1 MKMTRRHLFAALTLI
16 LALPFHQVQ
25 ADSPSRILTLPQC
38 LEMARQNNRTLQT
51 AALDIQ
57 AASEQ
62 KSEAYTK
69 YYPSISAN
77 VMAFQT
83 FDKIIKGDGVYPQ
96 EIAMLGE
103 QFAQMIGQ
111 PFSYDELNKGYSATI
126 SAVQP
131 LYAGGQIT
139 AGNKLARIQQEVL
152 ILQRQLTE
160 KEVLQRVTE
169 NYWQIAILK
178 YNLSTLDAAEK
189 QIENVMKD
197 VEQYVKSG
205 VTTRNA
211 LLQVRLRQQELAS
224 NRLKVENADH
234 VLRML
239 LAQQIG
245 CPSEKK
251 DGSDLIDIDASAA
264 EAVDPNSVYVPSYE
278 AAMEREEL
286 QMAHY
291 GVDAQKLQIQMERG
305 KNLPSLAV
313 GLMGYNTG
321 FGGLS
326 KNVKNYARTNMTN
339 GLVFGTLSVPIS
351 SWWGGSHAIRRQ
363 KILLQQ
369 SRNQALDAQE
379 QLRIDIESAWSNL
392 VEAYKQIQIAEA
404 SVEEA
409 AENLRMNTD
418 QYRAGAVTISDLL
431 DAETLNRQAQNQLSQ
446 AKVTYQIRL
455 SDYQRKTR

>member
-1 MKMTRRHLFAALTLI
+1 MMRRHITAI
-16 LALPFHQVQ
+16 LAFILAIPFQAIRAESVRGKILSLPE
-25 ADSPSRILTLPQC
+25 C
-38 LEMARQNNRTLQT
+38 LELARQNNRTLQN

-77 VMAFQT
+77 VIAFQA
-83 FDKIIKGDGVYPQ
+83 FDKIIKGDGTYPQ
-96 EIAMLGE
+96 EIMMLGE
-103 QFAQMIGQ
+103 QFAQMVGH
-111 PFSYDELNKGYSATI
+111 PFSYNELNKGYSTTL

-131 LYAGGQIT
+131 LYAGGQIK
-139 AGNKLARIQQEVL
+139 AGNKLATIQQDVL
-152 ILQRQLTE
+152 TLQRQLTE
-160 KEVLQRVTE
+160 KEVLQHVTE
-169 NYWQIAILK
+169 CYWQIAILK
-178 YNLSTLDAAEK
+178 YNLSTIEAAEK
-189 QIENVMKD
+189 QIEAVKKD

-211 LLQVRLRQQELAS
+211 LLQVNLRQQELAS

-239 LAQQIG
+239 LSQQIG
-245 CPSEKK
+245 CSSERE
-251 DGSDLIDIDASAA
+251 DDLIDIDASAV
-264 EAVDPNSVYVPSYE
+264 EAIDPHAVYVSPHE
-278 AAMEREEL
+278 AAIRREEL
-286 QMAHY
+286 QMAHF
-291 GVDAQKLQIQMERG
+291 GVDAQKLQLQMERG

-321 FGGLS
+321 LGGLS
-326 KNVKNYARTNMTN
+326 KNAKNYARTNMTN
-339 GLVFGTLSVPIS
+339 GLVFGTLSVPVS

-363 KILLQQ
+363 KIRLQQ
-369 SRNQALDAQE
+369 SQNQILDAQE

-404 SVEEA
+404 SVEAA
-409 AENLRMNTD
+409 AENLRMSTD
-418 QYRAGAVTISDLL
+418 QYRAGSETISDLL
-431 DAETLNRQAQNQLSQ
+431 DAETLNRKAQDQLSQ

-455 SDYQRKTR
+455 ADYQRKTR